1 MEISRED
8 LLLMGEDKANFI
20 AKLLLNNKSNKTS
33 VAIAKN
39 FFYGEKQ
46 ETRIIEKND
55 YVVYPKFDGGIDYG
69 KVVSKFKTF
78 EWKLK
83 VINLEGIVV
92 DIPYRIVRLADE
104 QQKNYYDIYSCQNF
118 NV

>member
-1 MEISRED
+1 MEISRDD
-8 LLLMGEDKANFI
+8 LLLMGEEKANFI
-20 AKLLLNNKSNKTS
+20 ARLLLNNKNNKTS

-46 ETRIIEKND
+46 ETRIIEIND
-55 YVVYPKFDGGIDYG
+55 FVVYPKLYGGIDYG
-69 KVVSKFKTF
+69 KVIDKFRTF

-83 VINLEGIVV
+83 VQNLEGQEV
-92 DIPYRIVRLADE
+92 DIPYRIVRLANDE
-104 QQKNYYDIYSCQNF
+104 QKKYYETYSCQNF